1 MFSKMTIR
9 SKILVLIGVI
19 FALFGSALVW
29 AIFSSVR
36 TTDRF
41 AEFVDKDQ
49 VALLNYT
56 EMYVQG
62 FQMATA
68 LRNVQ
73 LDPDSP
79 QGFDNLTKAAVD
91 FDKAM
96 HQAIEGSARFAG
108 SRESLEKIK
117 GLREKQKARR
127 MYGILEEQFRD
138 YFQRADMKKG
148 VTGENLLTSLERR
161 LDNTIYRLGFAS
173 SRNQARQLVR
183 HGVFTLNGRRVNIPS
198 LQVKV
203 GDVIEV
209 RERNRQ
215 SPVIQEAQ
223 QVIARRGAPAWL
235 EVEGEKLKGKV
246 IALPTRED
254 VQFPI
259 NEQLIVELYSK

>member
-1 MFSKMTIR
+1 MAR
-9 SKILVLIGVI
+9 
-19 FALFGSALVW
+19 
-29 AIFSSVR
+29 
-36 TTDRF
+36 
-41 AEFVDKDQ
+41 
-49 VALLNYT
+49 YT
-56 EMYVQG
+56 EAKCRICRREGAKLFLKGDRCYTDKCAHERRPYAPGQHGRIRKKMSDYAVQ
-62 FQMATA
+62 
-68 LRNVQ
+68 
-73 LDPDSP
+73 
-79 QGFDNLTKAAVD
+79 
-91 FDKAM
+91 
-96 HQAIEGSARFAG
+96 
-108 SRESLEKIK
+108 
-117 GLREKQKARR
+117 LREKQKTRK

-138 YFQRADMKKG
+138 YFKRADMQKG
-148 VTGENLLTSLERR
+148 VTGENLLSALERR

-183 HGVFTLNGRRVNIPS
+183 HGLFTLNGRRVNIPS

-215 SPVIQEAQ
+215 SPIIQEAQ
-223 QVIARRGAPAWL
+223 QVIARRGTPAWL